1 MSKKPKVTFST
12 FGGWDVWSTALVFLI
27 LAFAGMAKSQDVP
40 SSSLEM
46 RLLDCVA
53 DERANWSVIGNAE
66 FVGDSWQHTWYTI
79 QQWDNAAGVWI
90 DIQPIPRTIIVPGE
104 RLEVTLEDGTAFI
117 YGEPLTADNRGI
129 WADNLYSIATYSMA
143 NVSEPYY
150 VAKRSDG
157 AIYLLNVREDGTCK
171 VGWNLGHIDQ

>member
-1 MSKKPKVTFST
+1 MGRKIWNLLGDNWLVV
-12 FGGWDVWSTALVFLI
+12 FGVIVLVCTASISRAQTV
-27 LAFAGMAKSQDVP
+27 
-40 SSSLEM
+40 
-46 RLLDCVA
+46 LDCVA
-53 DERANWSVIGNAE
+53 AERAAWSVIGTAQY
-66 FVGDSWQHTWYTI
+66 VGDPWLYTWYTT
-79 QQWDNAAGVWI
+79 QDWDNDAGVWVE
-90 DIQPIPRTIIVPGE
+90 IQPIPRSITVPGE

-143 NVSEPYY
+143 NVTEPYY

-157 AIYLLNVREDGTCK
+157 AVYLLNVKDDGTCK